1 MTRDDK
7 TDPLVRTAARVVIA
21 GGIAAGVAILGTG
34 GYFAWRHFAYQ
45 AAVKRCTMGLPAE
58 TVAYLES
65 LHARL
70 DSTAEGPMERCIRD
84 AGF

>member
-7 TDPLVRTAARVVIA
+7 TDPLVRTAARVVIVA
-21 GGIAAGVAILGTG
+21 GIVAGAALIGTG

-45 AAVKRCTMGLPAE
+45 ATVKRCTMGLPAE
-58 TVAYLES
+58 TLMRLDARD
-65 LHARL
+65 ARL
-70 DSTAEGPMERCIRD
+70 EGTAEGPITRCFRD

>member
-58 TVAYLES
+58 TLMRLDARD
-65 LHARL
+65 ARL
-70 DSTAEGPMERCIRD
+70 EGTAEGPITRCIRD